1 MKRFIF
7 AIVIS
12 GCAVLTGCDAV
23 TTPTED
29 VTTDTVITQTETQ
42 YLSEE
47 SSTTANEKQ
56 LQMKIGDESVS
67 VEWENNEAVA
77 ALLDH
82 VENEPLKI
90 ETTNYEGFEQVGEIG
105 ISIPSDDKQLT
116 TIPGDI
122 VLYSDDK
129 LVVFYGSNSWSY
141 TKLGKITNK
150 TESEL
155 KNMLEKENTTITLET
170 K

>member
-1 MKRFIF
+1 M
-7 AIVIS
+7 
-12 GCAVLTGCDAV
+12 
-23 TTPTED
+23 
-29 VTTDTVITQTETQ
+29 
-42 YLSEE
+42 
-47 SSTTANEKQ
+47 
-56 LQMKIGDESVS
+56 
-67 VEWENNEAVA
+67 
-77 ALLDH
+77 
-82 VENEPLKI
+82 
-90 ETTNYEGFEQVGEIG
+90 GEIG